1 MSDGGT
7 PDRPESRP
15 ATLVAGSTLVAVGLA
30 VGQVL
35 GYLLNVLGARILGP
49 RGYGELGAL
58 LGLVLIGNV
67 VALAVQTVSS
77 RRTSIGEDGVERL
90 APLGIRFGVGE
101 TAVFLLLVPVLA
113 VTLHLDVVSLAAV
126 SLGFLPLTAAGVAL
140 GVTQGGSRFSLLSL
154 QYAVLAGA
162 RTGLALAALLVW
174 HDVRAVTLG
183 LLVGGVVAW
192 LSLARLA
199 ALPAWLWVRTPRP
212 IADETLHVT
221 HALVA
226 MFTFTSVD
234 VLLARSLMEAN
245 AAGQYAAGGIL
256 IKIAFWLPQAVVVA
270 AFPRMSVREEGALRR
285 SAAIVVTLGALLVAG
300 ALLLGP
306 LVMPWVLGASYVT
319 AADSAWLFVLVGVV
333 ESVAYL
339 IVFDRLAA
347 RDRNAVGIVWG
358 AVVLMVTLALTL
370 GRTPVSLAWSVAISG
385 VALCAAGVLAPRR
398 PAATE
403 AEEAAGR

>member
-1 MSDGGT
+1 
-7 PDRPESRP
+7 
-15 ATLVAGSTLVAVGLA
+15 VAGSTLVAIGLA

-77 RRTSIGEDGVERL
+77 RRTSVGEDPAERL

-101 TAVFLLLVPVLA
+101 AAVFLVLVPLLA
-113 VTLHLDVVSLAAV
+113 LTLHLDVVSLAAV

-140 GVTQGGSRFSLLSL
+140 GVTQGSSRFPRLSL

-162 RTGLALAALLVW
+162 RTGLALVALLVW
-174 HDVRAVTLG
+174 HDVRAVTVG
-183 LLVGGVVAW
+183 LLLGGVVAW
-192 LSLARLA
+192 LCIARLA
-199 ALPAWLWVRTPRP
+199 DLPAWVWERTSRP
-212 IADETLHVT
+212 IARETLHVT

-234 VLLARSLMEAN
+234 VLLARSLLDAD

-285 SAAIVVTLGALLVAG
+285 SAVIVAALGAAMVAG
-300 ALLLGP
+300 ALVLGP
-306 LVMPWVLGASYVT
+306 RVVPWVLGTGYVT
-319 AADSAWLFVLVGVV
+319 AAERSWLFVLVGVV
-333 ESVAYL
+333 ESIAYL
-339 IVFDRLAA
+339 VVFDRLAS
-347 RDRNAVGIVWG
+347 RDRNAVVIVWA
-358 AVVLMVTLALTL
+358 AVGVMVVLALTV
-370 GRTPVSLAWSVAISG
+370 GRSPVALAWSVAICG
-385 VALCAAGVLAPRR
+385 ALLCVAGVLVPRR
-398 PAATE
+398 ATSSSHD
-403 AEEAAGR
+403 

>member
-1 MSDGGT
+1 VSDGAET
-7 PDRPESRP
+7 ARPASRP
-15 ATLVAGSTLVAVGLA
+15 GTLVAGSTLVAIGLA

-77 RRTSIGEDGVERL
+77 RRTSVGEDPAERL
-90 APLGIRFGVGE
+90 APLGVRFGAGE
-101 TAVFLLLVPVLA
+101 AAVFLVLVPVLA
-113 VTLHLDVVSLAAV
+113 LTLHLDVVSLAAV

-140 GVTQGGSRFSLLSL
+140 GITQGSSRFPRLSL

-174 HDVRAVTLG
+174 HDVRAVTIG

-192 LSLARLA
+192 LCIARLA
-199 ALPAWLWVRTPRP
+199 DLPAWVWERPTRP
-212 IADETLHVT
+212 ITTETLHVT
-221 HALVA
+221 HALIA

-234 VLLARSLMEAN
+234 VLLARSLLDAD

-285 SAAIVVTLGALLVAG
+285 SAVIVAGLGAAMVAG
-300 ALLLGP
+300 ALVLGP
-306 LVMPWVLGASYVT
+306 RVVPWVLGTGYVT
-319 AADSAWLFVLVGVV
+319 AAERSWLFVLVGVV
-333 ESVAYL
+333 ESIAYL
-339 IVFDRLAA
+339 VVFDRLAS
-347 RDRNAVGIVWG
+347 RDRNAVVIVWA
-358 AVVLMVTLALTL
+358 AVGVMVVLALTV
-370 GRTPVSLAWSVAISG
+370 GRSPVALAWSVAICG
-385 VALCAAGVLAPRR
+385 ALLCVAGVLVPRR
-398 PAATE
+398 ASSAPHD
-403 AEEAAGR
+403 